1 MSRQAVEEELYK
13 ILDEITFDT
22 GNSTRYREAFKTMDT
37 AQFMSFF
44 RDIKAGKRKL
54 PIFIPPHGKAKMDF
68 ATVVKVGERMG
79 LQFYGKIIEEVDGNK
94 FTSFHE
100 ALILKTHVRRLAQ
113 TLDAKISV
121 ADGDSKI
128 DAMSGQVTSGA
139 KAASISAVELS
150 VLVDNGLTKTSAE
163 LATVRGGDSGAY
175 AYLKAAT
182 SNTGGA
188 SLNVAMEYRTGVGS
202 KRAIK
207 MLLMA
212 KHIGTNL

>member
-1 MSRQAVEEELYK
+1 MSRDTVEKELYAL
-13 ILDEITFDT
+13 LDEITSDT
-22 GNSTRYREAFKTMDT
+22 GNSDRYRALFKTMDLDT
-37 AQFMSFF
+37 FRKFF
-44 RDIKAGKRKL
+44 AAIGRGEKKL

-68 ATVVKVGERMG
+68 EKIVAVGERLG
-79 LQFYGKIIEEVDGNK
+79 LHFYGKLIEEVDGMK
-94 FTSFHE
+94 FVSDNE
-100 ALILKTHVRRLAQ
+100 ALILKTHIRRLAQ

-150 VLVDNGLTKTSAE
+150 VLVDGGLTKTSAE

-175 AYLKAAT
+175 AYLKGST
-182 SNTGGA
+182 SNTGRA
-188 SLNVAMEYRTGVGS
+188 SLNVAMGYRTGVGS
-202 KRAIK
+202 KKAVK

-212 KHIGTNL
+212 KHISTNL

>member
-1 MSRQAVEEELYK
+1 MSRQAVEAELYS

-22 GNSTRYREAFKTMDT
+22 GNSIRYKDAFKKMDN
-37 AQFMSFF
+37 AQFASFF
-44 RDIKAGKRKL
+44 RDIKAGTRKL

-68 ATVVKVGERMG
+68 ATIVKVGERMG
-79 LQFYGKIIEEVDGNK
+79 LQFYGRILEEVGGSK
-94 FTSFHE
+94 FESLHE

-121 ADGDSKI
+121 AEGDSKI

-150 VLVDNGLTKTSAE
+150 VLVDGGLTKTSAE

-182 SNTGGA
+182 SNTGSA
-188 SLNVAMEYRTGVGS
+188 SLGTSMEYRTGVGS